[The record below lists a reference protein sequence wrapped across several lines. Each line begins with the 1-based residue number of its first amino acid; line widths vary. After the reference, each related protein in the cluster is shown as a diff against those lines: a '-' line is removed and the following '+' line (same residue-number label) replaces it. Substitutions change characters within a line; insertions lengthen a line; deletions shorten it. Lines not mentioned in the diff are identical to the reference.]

1 MLDLKAI
8 KETDKF
14 VVKWGG
20 ASYTGTDENN
30 KMSPGWMLETQED
43 SLLVRLDE
51 QTSIMKDS
59 TFIKMDARQHA
70 IDYLFVR
77 PTLQPMSNNGGLFN
91 AELSTL
97 TETIPKFA
105 RRELDA
111 KPYVAYTYTPKQFIW
126 ENVEKEAF
134 LGQYESLLAE
144 ACGVSAE
151 AVAMYADKDNGDT
164 IDGLFKQLK
173 MISQETDE
181 EVIRENGK
189 GFYGVV
195 DRTPTTGTL
204 VGQIMDFITA
214 FIDQNGN
221 IDNAVIYTSVM
232 TRGTILKETAQ
243 RQTDLGDTV
252 YINGNDITIFGVPV
266 KTASFLSR
274 PMNGQGEKILICDPK
289 SIVFGFVSQIESES
303 TYEHSRK
310 AYLSSIDL
318 EMDIGM
324 IYPVDVL
331 YADIQDGAITGKV
344 TNNTEK
350 AVTLNPVDNVT
361 SASITVEAGKTVEV
375 PVGTYMNDN
384 DKVKV
389 GKGQEV
395 KITP

>member
-20 ASYTGTDENN
+20 ASITGTDENN

-173 MISQETDE
+173 TISEETDP

-195 DRTPTTGTL
+195 DRTPATGTL

-344 TNNTEK
+344 TNETAE
-350 AVTLNPVDNVT
+350 AVTLDPVDEVT
-361 SASITVEAGKTVEV
+361 SASITIGAGATVEV
-375 PVGTYMNDN
+375 PVGTYMNGN

-389 GKGQEV
+389 SKGQEV

>member
-195 DRTPTTGTL
+195 DRTPATGTL

-344 TNNTEK
+344 TNNTEG
-350 AVTLNPVDNVT
+350 AVTLDPVDNVT

-375 PVGTYMNDN
+375 PVGTYMNGVN
-384 DKVKV
+384 KIKV

>member
-151 AVAMYADKDNGDT
+151 AVAMYANKDNGDT

-195 DRTPTTGTL
+195 DRTPATGTL

-344 TNNTEK
+344 TNNTEG
-350 AVTLNPVDNVT
+350 AVTLDPVDNVT

-375 PVGTYMNDN
+375 PVGTYMNGVN
-384 DKVKV
+384 KIKV

>member
-20 ASYTGTDENN
+20 ASITGTDENN

-195 DRTPTTGTL
+195 DRTPETGTL

-252 YINGNDITIFGVPV
+252 YINGNDVTIFGVPV

-344 TNNTEK
+344 TNNTEE
-350 AVTLNPVDNVT
+350 AVTLDPVDEVT
-361 SASITVEAGKTVEV
+361 SASITVGAGKTVEV
-375 PVGTYMNDN
+375 PVGTYMNGT
-384 DKVKV
+384 DKIKV
-389 GKGQEV
+389 AKGQEV

>member
-173 MISQETDE
+173 VISEETDE

-195 DRTPTTGTL
+195 DRTPATGTL

-344 TNNTEK
+344 TNNTEG
-350 AVTLNPVDNVT
+350 AVTLDPVDEVT

-375 PVGTYMNDN
+375 PVGTYMNGVN
-384 DKVKV
+384 KIKV

>member
-20 ASYTGTDENN
+20 ASITGTDENN

-59 TFIKMDARQHA
+59 NFIKMDARQHA

-173 MISQETDE
+173 LISQETDE

-195 DRTPTTGTL
+195 DRTPETGTL

-221 IDNAVIYTSVM
+221 IENAVIYTSVM

-252 YINGNDITIFGVPV
+252 YINGNDVTIFGVPV

-331 YADIQDGAITGKV
+331 YADIQDSAITGKV
-344 TNNTEK
+344 TNNTQE
-350 AVTLNPVDNVT
+350 AVTLNPVDEVT
-361 SASITVEAGKTVEV
+361 SASITVGAGKTVEV
-375 PVGTYMNDN
+375 PVGTYMNGT
-384 DKVKV
+384 DKIKV
-389 GKGQEV
+389 AKGQEV

>member
-20 ASYTGTDENN
+20 ASITGTDENN

-59 TFIKMDARQHA
+59 NFIKMDARQHA

-173 MISQETDE
+173 LISQETDE

-195 DRTPTTGTL
+195 DRTPETGTL

-252 YINGNDITIFGVPV
+252 YINGNDVTIFGVPV

-344 TNNTEK
+344 TNETES
-350 AVTLNPVDNVT
+350 AVTLDPVDEVT
-361 SASITVEAGKTVEV
+361 SASITIEARKTVEV
-375 PVGTYMNDN
+375 PVGTYMNGVN
-384 DKVKV
+384 KIKV

>member
-181 EVIRENGK
+181 EAIRENGK

-195 DRTPTTGTL
+195 DRTPATGTL

-350 AVTLNPVDNVT
+350 AVTLDPVDNVT

-375 PVGTYMNDN
+375 PVGTYMNSTN
-384 DKVKV
+384 KIKVA
-389 GKGQEV
+389 KGQEV

>member
-181 EVIRENGK
+181 EAIRENGK

-195 DRTPTTGTL
+195 DRTPATGTL

-350 AVTLNPVDNVT
+350 AVTLDPVDEVT

-375 PVGTYMNDN
+375 PVGTYMNSTN
-384 DKVKV
+384 KIKVA
-389 GKGQEV
+389 KGQEV

>member
-1 MLDLKAI
+1 MLDLKSI

-20 ASYTGTDENN
+20 ASYTGADENN
-30 KMSPGWMLETQED
+30 KQTPGWMLETQED

-51 QTSIMKDS
+51 QTSLMKDAN
-59 TFIKMDARQHA
+59 FIKMDARQHA

-173 MISQETDE
+173 TISEETDE
-181 EVIRENGK
+181 EIIRENGK
-189 GFYGVV
+189 GFYGVI
-195 DRTPTTGTL
+195 DRKPADGTL

-221 IDNAVIYTSVM
+221 IDNAVM
-232 TRGTILKETAQ
+232 HKLDNEDR
-243 RQTDLGDTV
+243 
-252 YINGNDITIFGVPV
+252 
-266 KTASFLSR
+266 
-274 PMNGQGEKILICDPK
+274 EKIDSILVQLDVLDEFNKIITDYADYQEVDNGKDLSENILLTYYEIHRNKHSILTLLYETK
-289 SIVFGFVSQIESES
+289 SKLDAIKS
-303 TYEHSRK
+303 
-310 AYLSSIDL
+310 DL
-318 EMDIGM
+318 EELM
-324 IYPVDVL
+324 
-331 YADIQDGAITGKV
+331 
-344 TNNTEK
+344 EK
-350 AVTLNPVDNVT
+350 
-361 SASITVEAGKTVEV
+361 
-375 PVGTYMNDN
+375 
-384 DKVKV
+384 
-389 GKGQEV
+389 
-395 KITP
+395 

>member
-20 ASYTGTDENN
+20 ASITGTDENN

-59 TFIKMDARQHA
+59 NFIKMDARQHA

-134 LGQYESLLAE
+134 LGQYELLLVE

-195 DRTPTTGTL
+195 DRTPETGTL

-252 YINGNDITIFGVPV
+252 YINGNDVTIFGVPV

-344 TNNTEK
+344 TNNTEE
-350 AVTLNPVDNVT
+350 AVTLDPVDEVT
-361 SASITVEAGKTVEV
+361 SASITVGAGKTVEV
-375 PVGTYMNDN
+375 PVGTYMNGT
-384 DKVKV
+384 DKIKV
-389 GKGQEV
+389 AKGQEV

>member
-20 ASYTGTDENN
+20 ASITGTDENN

-59 TFIKMDARQHA
+59 NFIKMDARQHA

-173 MISQETDE
+173 LISQETDE

-195 DRTPTTGTL
+195 DRTPETGTL

-252 YINGNDITIFGVPV
+252 YINGNDVTIFGVPV

-344 TNNTEK
+344 TNNTQE
-350 AVTLNPVDNVT
+350 AVTLNPVDEVT
-361 SASITVEAGKTVEV
+361 SASITVGAGKTVEV
-375 PVGTYMNDN
+375 PVGTYMNGT
-384 DKVKV
+384 DKIKV
-389 GKGQEV
+389 AKGQEV

>member
-195 DRTPTTGTL
+195 DRSPASGNL

-344 TNNTEK
+344 TNNTEG
-350 AVTLNPVDNVT
+350 AVTLDPVDNVT

-375 PVGTYMNDN
+375 PVGTYMNGVN
-384 DKVKV
+384 KIKVA
-389 GKGQEV
+389 KGQEV

>member
-20 ASYTGTDENN
+20 ASITGTDENN

-59 TFIKMDARQHA
+59 NFIKMDARQHA

-173 MISQETDE
+173 LISQETDE

-195 DRTPTTGTL
+195 DRTPETGTL

-252 YINGNDITIFGVPV
+252 YINGNDVTIFGVPV

-344 TNNTEK
+344 TNNTQE
-350 AVTLNPVDNVT
+350 AVTLDPVDEVT
-361 SASITVEAGKTVEV
+361 SASITVGAGKTVEV
-375 PVGTYMNDN
+375 PVGTYMNGT
-384 DKVKV
+384 DKIKV
-389 GKGQEV
+389 AKGQEV

>member
-20 ASYTGTDENN
+20 ASITGTDENN

-59 TFIKMDARQHA
+59 NFIKMDARQHA

-195 DRTPTTGTL
+195 DRTPETGTL

-252 YINGNDITIFGVPV
+252 YINGNDVTIFGVPV

-344 TNNTEK
+344 TNNTEE
-350 AVTLNPVDNVT
+350 AVTLDPVDEVT
-361 SASITVEAGKTVEV
+361 SASITIGAGKTVEV
-375 PVGTYMNDN
+375 PVGTYMNGT
-384 DKVKV
+384 DKIKV
-389 GKGQEV
+389 AKGQEV

>member
-195 DRTPTTGTL
+195 DRTPATGTL

-344 TNNTEK
+344 TNNTEG
-350 AVTLNPVDNVT
+350 AVTLDPVDNVT

-375 PVGTYMNDN
+375 PVGTYMNGVN
-384 DKVKV
+384 KIKVA
-389 GKGQEV
+389 KGQEV

>member
-20 ASYTGTDENN
+20 ASITGTDENN

-59 TFIKMDARQHA
+59 NFIKMDARQHA

-173 MISQETDE
+173 MISEETDE

-195 DRTPTTGTL
+195 DRKPETGTL

-252 YINGNDITIFGVPV
+252 YINGNDVTIFGVPV

-331 YADIQDGAITGKV
+331 YADIQDSAITGKV
-344 TNNTEK
+344 TNETQQ
-350 AVTLNPVDNVT
+350 AVTLSPVDNVL
-361 SASITVEAGKTVEV
+361 SASVTVNANATIEV
-375 PVGTYMNDN
+375 PVGTYMNGT
-384 DKVKV
+384 DKIKV

>member
-20 ASYTGTDENN
+20 ASITGTDENN

-59 TFIKMDARQHA
+59 NFIKMDARQHA

-173 MISQETDE
+173 LISQETDE

-195 DRTPTTGTL
+195 DRTPETGTL

-252 YINGNDITIFGVPV
+252 YINGNDLTIFGVPI

-344 TNNTEK
+344 TNNTGES
-350 AVTLNPVDNVT
+350 VTLDPVDEVT
-361 SASITVEAGKTVEV
+361 SASITIGAGKTVEV
-375 PVGTYMNDN
+375 PVGTYMKGVN
-384 DKVKV
+384 KIKV